1 VGKRSIIGGVY
12 MEERKTIKEWE
23 PIFNVEIYDPDGF
36 DRTDPE
42 LYNRKFTKAEFE
54 QGMLMSTCISK

>member
-1 VGKRSIIGGVY
+1 

-36 DRTDPE
+36 DRTDPD
-42 LYNRKFTKAEFE
+42 LYSRKFTKEEFE
-54 QGMLMSTCISK
+54 KSMLMSTCISKLQL